1 MDAII
6 LGDIYYGKKGD
17 LYDISLSSQ
26 SQFEGSEGNGTLL
39 YSAPPHLYSSSSSS
53 SSSSYDTPTN
63 PLLNPFHTR

>member
-53 SSSSYDTPTN
+53 SYDTPTN
-63 PLLNPFHTR
+63 PLLNPLHTR